1 MGRPGEEGTHGS
13 LDICW
18 VPRLVA
24 GAAGQA
30 GSLACGIASHRIATA
45 RGGPLGSFLLTTRRA
60 RAFERVRRRPPF
72 AARLHSTTA
81 RAARAKE
88 TLGSVD
94 YFPSA

>member
-1 MGRPGEEGTHGS
+1 M
-13 LDICW
+13 
-18 VPRLVA
+18 VA

-30 GSLACGIASHRIATA
+30 GSLACGIASHRNGKVTLPLRGRGA
-45 RGGPLGSFLLTTRRA
+45 RGAVGILTTRRA

-88 TLGSVD
+88 TLGSVE